1 MSRFPWFSTPMK
13 KALKKTHPSPRVLV
27 AEAKTVLAAWRP
39 GDKHSPLDQVLE
51 LLAEGR
57 GYESLAIYLVLG
69 DEAKLVSQNG
79 DAPINDTHAF
89 GEGDVGAAAKNGITK
104 VKDIGTSAAGSKP
117 ELAVPIKLAARVMG
131 VLHVASS
138 RLAASDNILV
148 HEVAHLIAR
157 FLTSNG
163 KHLVRK
169 ARERA
174 AAAKAENPVKPYRAT
189 SEKNPAETNLR
200 RAAAGEASRA

>member
-1 MSRFPWFSTPMK
+1 MK
-13 KALKKTHPSPRVLV
+13 KPYPSPRVLV
-27 AEAKTVLAAWRP
+27 AESKRVLAAWRP
-39 GDKHSPLDQVLE
+39 TNRHSPLDEVLE

-57 GYESLAIYLVLG
+57 GYESLGIYLILG
-69 DEAKLVSQNG
+69 NEAKLVSHAG
-79 DAPINDTHAF
+79 DVPPSDSHAF

-104 VKDIGTSAAGSKP
+104 AKDIGSSAAGSKP

-131 VLHVASS
+131 VLHVRSS
-138 RLAASDNILV
+138 RLAPSDNILV

-169 ARERA
+169 AREKA
-174 AAAKAENPVKPYRAT
+174 AATTEGNLVKPYRAT

-200 RAAAGEASRA
+200 RAAAGEGSRA

>member
-1 MSRFPWFSTPMK
+1 M
-13 KALKKTHPSPRVLV
+13 LVGEVNGVLNS
-27 AEAKTVLAAWRP
+27 WRP
-39 GDKHSPLDQVLE
+39 SDKHSPLDQVLE

-57 GYESLAIYLVLG
+57 GYECLSIYLVLA
-69 DEAKLVSQNG
+69 DAAKLVSHVG
-79 DAPINDTHAF
+79 DTPACDSHAF
-89 GEGDVGAAAKNGITK
+89 GQGDVGGAAKNGITR
-104 VKDIGTSAAGSKP
+104 VKDIGLSGAGSKP
-117 ELAVPIKLAARVMG
+117 ELAVPIKLAARVLG

-169 ARERA
+169 ARTNA
-174 AAAKAENPVKPYRAT
+174 AVTTAEDVVKPYRAT
-189 SEKNPAETNLR
+189 SDKNAAETNLR